1 MKLHRILATV
11 LTGLCVLGVS
21 AEVKYVFYLIGDGMG
36 MGHVN
41 AAQYYNRI
49 VRGADEPL
57 LMMQFP
63 VASQAWTYSA
73 SAPVTDS
80 AAAGTALSTGYKTKN
95 NMLGIAPDSVE
106 HYVSIARDLKD
117 AGWGV
122 GVLTS
127 VAPDDATPAAFY
139 AHQPARW
146 MYYEIDKEAV
156 ASGYDFLGGASL
168 RGVAD
173 KEGKPN
179 EVPAMI
185 KDAGI
190 EIAYGTEAGSELAG
204 KVDRLWVLSPENVWG
219 NGNNIGYTIDSIPG
233 AMNLPSLTKVALDH
247 VSAKSPDKFFM
258 MIEGGNID
266 HAAHAN
272 DPGGVIKEVLNFQDV
287 IRIAYDFYLAHPEET
302 LIVITA
308 DHDTGGMAIGHPDHY
323 GYVDLALVDT
333 QRISKDRLADYCRD
347 IVKDG
352 KTISWDE
359 MRDLLQSKLGFWT
372 AVPLTEEQTNR
383 LRAAFDRT
391 FLARESNDEKGLYNT
406 FSEFVIEAFRIYNYW
421 VGTDFI
427 SHNHTANPVPVFAI
441 GNGSEKF
448 THVVN
453 NTDIPRIIRSLT
465 LGE

>member
-95 NMLGIAPDSVE
+95 NMLGLAPDSVE

-139 AHQPARW
+139 ANQPARW

-287 IRIAYDFYLAHPEET
+287 IRVAYDFYLAHPEET

>member
-95 NMLGIAPDSVE
+95 NMLGLAPDSVE

-233 AMNLPSLTKVALDH
+233 VMNLPSLTKVALDH

-287 IRIAYDFYLAHPEET
+287 IRVAYDFYLAHPEET

>member
-1 MKLHRILATV
+1 MKLRRILASV
-11 LTGLCVLGVS
+11 IAGACVFGAS

-41 AAQYYNRI
+41 AAQYYSRM
-49 VRGADEPL
+49 VRGADEPI

-73 SAPVTDS
+73 SSPVTDS
-80 AAAGTALSTGYKTKN
+80 AAAGTALSTGNKTYN
-95 NMLGIAPDSVE
+95 NMLGMAPDSVT
-106 HYVSIARDLKD
+106 HYVSIARELKD

-127 VAPDDATPAAFY
+127 VAPDDATPGAFY
-139 AHQPARW
+139 AHQPARN
-146 MYYEIDKEAV
+146 MYYAIDKEAV
-156 ASGYDFLGGASL
+156 ASGYDFLGGCSL
-168 RGVAD
+168 RGTKGKD
-173 KEGKPN
+173 GKPN

-185 KDAGI
+185 EEAGI
-190 EIAYGTEAGSELAG
+190 EIAYGTEPASKLAG

-219 NGNNIGYTIDSIPG
+219 NANNIGYTIDSIPG
-233 AMNLPSLTKVALDH
+233 AMTLPALTKVALDH
-247 VSAKSPDKFFM
+247 VSAKSPDRFFIM
-258 MIEGGNID
+258 VEGGNID

-272 DPGGVIKEVLNFQDV
+272 DPGGVIKEVLNFQDA
-287 IRIAYDFYLAHPEET
+287 IRVAYDFYLAHPEET

-323 GYVDLALVDT
+323 GHADLALVDT
-333 QRISKDRLADYCRD
+333 QRISKDRLSDYCRD
-347 IVKDG
+347 LVKEG
-352 KTISWDE
+352 KTMTWEE
-359 MRDLLQSKLGFWT
+359 MSELLRDKLGFWT
-372 AVPLTEEQTNR
+372 NVPLTEEQTNR

-391 FLARESNDEKGLYNT
+391 FVARQSNDEKGLYNT
-406 FSEFVIEAFRIYNYW
+406 FNEFVTETFRIYNYW

-427 SHNHTANPVPVFAI
+427 SHNHTANPVPVFAV
-441 GNGSEKF
+441 GEGAEKF
-448 THVVN
+448 SHVLN

>member
-95 NMLGIAPDSVE
+95 NMLGLAPDSVE

-190 EIAYGTEAGSELAG
+190 EIAYGTEVGSELAG

-287 IRIAYDFYLAHPEET
+287 IRVAYDFYLAHPEET

>member
-11 LTGLCVLGVS
+11 LTGLCILGVS

-95 NMLGIAPDSVE
+95 NMLGLAPDSVE

-287 IRIAYDFYLAHPEET
+287 IRVAYDFYLAHPEET

-333 QRISKDRLADYCRD
+333 RRISKDRLADYCRD

>member
-95 NMLGIAPDSVE
+95 NMLGLAPDSVE

-287 IRIAYDFYLAHPEET
+287 IRVAYDFYLAHPEET

-453 NTDIPRIIRSLT
+453 NTDIPRIIRALT

>member
-95 NMLGIAPDSVE
+95 NMLGLAPDSVE

-190 EIAYGTEAGSELAG
+190 EIAYGTEAGSVLAG

-287 IRIAYDFYLAHPEET
+287 IRVAYDFYLAHPEET

>member
-49 VRGADEPL
+49 VRGGDEPL

-95 NMLGIAPDSVE
+95 NMLGLAPDSVE

-190 EIAYGTEAGSELAG
+190 EITYGTEAGSELAG

-287 IRIAYDFYLAHPEET
+287 IRVAYDFYLAHPEET

>member
-1 MKLHRILATV
+1 MKFRRILASV
-11 LTGLCVLGVS
+11 IAGACVLGLS

-41 AAQYYNRI
+41 AAQYYNRM
-49 VRGADEPL
+49 VLGAEEPI

-80 AAAGTALSTGYKTKN
+80 AAAGTALSTGSKTRN
-95 NMLGIAPDSVE
+95 NMLGLAPDSVE
-106 HYVSIARDLKD
+106 RYVSIARDLKD

-168 RGVAD
+168 RGVKGKD
-173 KEGKPN
+173 GKPN

-185 KDAGI
+185 EDAGI
-190 EIAYGTEAGSELAG
+190 KIAYGTEAASSLAG

-219 NGNNIGYTIDSIPG
+219 NSNDIGYTIDSIPG
-233 AMNLPSLTKVALDH
+233 AMTLPSLAKVALDH
-247 VSAKSPDKFFM
+247 VSAKSPERFFI

-266 HAAHAN
+266 HVAHAN
-272 DPGGVIKEVLNFQDV
+272 DPGGVIKEVLNFQDA
-287 IRIAYDFYLAHPEET
+287 IRVAYDFYLAHPDET
-302 LIVITA
+302 LIVVTA

-323 GYVDLALVDT
+323 GHVDLALIDT
-333 QRISKDRLADYCRD
+333 QRISKDHLSDYCRD
-347 IVKDG
+347 LVKEG
-352 KTISWDE
+352 KTMTWEE
-359 MRDLLQSKLGFWT
+359 MSDLLKTKLGFWT
-372 AVPLTEEQTNR
+372 NVPLTDEQTTR

-391 FLARESNDEKGLYNT
+391 FVARESNDEKGLYNT
-406 FSEFVIEAFRIYNYW
+406 FNEFVTETFRIYNYW

-427 SHNHTANPVPVFAI
+427 SHNHTANPVPVFAV
-441 GNGSEKF
+441 GKGAGKF

>member
-95 NMLGIAPDSVE
+95 NMLGLAPDSVE

-173 KEGKPN
+173 KEGEPN

-287 IRIAYDFYLAHPEET
+287 IRVAYDFYIAHPEET

>member
-95 NMLGIAPDSVE
+95 NILGLAPDSVE

-287 IRIAYDFYLAHPEET
+287 IRVAYDFYLAHPEET

-372 AVPLTEEQTNR
+372 AVPLTEEQANR

>member
-95 NMLGIAPDSVE
+95 NMLGLAPDSVE

-287 IRIAYDFYLAHPEET
+287 IRVAYDFYLAHPEET

-359 MRDLLQSKLGFWT
+359 MCDLLQSKLGFWT

>member
-11 LTGLCVLGVS
+11 LSGLCVLGVS

-95 NMLGIAPDSVE
+95 NMLGLAPDSVE

-287 IRIAYDFYLAHPEET
+287 IRVAYDFYLAHPEET

>member
-95 NMLGIAPDSVE
+95 NMLGLAPDSVE

-287 IRIAYDFYLAHPEET
+287 IRVAYDFYLAHPEET

-441 GNGSEKF
+441 VNGSEKF

>member
-95 NMLGIAPDSVE
+95 NMLGLAPDSVE

-179 EVPAMI
+179 EVSAMI

-287 IRIAYDFYLAHPEET
+287 IRVAYDFYLAHPEET

>member
-95 NMLGIAPDSVE
+95 NMLGLAPDSVE

-287 IRIAYDFYLAHPEET
+287 IRVAYDFYLAHPEET

-453 NTDIPRIIRSLT
+453 NTDIPRIIRFLT

>member
-11 LTGLCVLGVS
+11 LTGLCILGVS

-49 VRGADEPL
+49 VRGDDEPL

-95 NMLGIAPDSVE
+95 NMLGLAPDSVE

-287 IRIAYDFYLAHPEET
+287 IRVAYDFYLAHPEET

-359 MRDLLQSKLGFWT
+359 IRDLLQSKLGFWT

>member
-95 NMLGIAPDSVE
+95 NMLGLAPDSVE

-287 IRIAYDFYLAHPEET
+287 IRVAYDFYLAHPEET

>member
-95 NMLGIAPDSVE
+95 NMLGLAPDSVE

-287 IRIAYDFYLAHPEET
+287 IRVAYDFYLAHPEET

-372 AVPLTEEQTNR
+372 AVSLTEEQTNR

>member
-49 VRGADEPL
+49 VRGGDEPL

-95 NMLGIAPDSVE
+95 NMLGLAPDSVE

-287 IRIAYDFYLAHPEET
+287 IRVAYDFYLAHPEET

>member
-95 NMLGIAPDSVE
+95 NMLGLAPDSVE

-190 EIAYGTEAGSELAG
+190 EITYGTEAGSELAG

-287 IRIAYDFYLAHPEET
+287 IRVAYDFYLAHPEET

-359 MRDLLQSKLGFWT
+359 MRDLLQSKLGFWR

>member
-1 MKLHRILATV
+1 MKLRRLLASV
-11 LTGLCVLGVS
+11 IAGACVLGAS

-41 AAQYYNRI
+41 ATEYYNRM
-49 VRGADEPL
+49 VLGADEPI

-73 SAPVTDS
+73 SSPVTDS
-80 AAAGTALSTGYKTKN
+80 AAAGTALSTGNKTN
-95 NMLGIAPDSVE
+95 NSMLGMAPDSVSL
-106 HYVSIARDLKD
+106 YTSIARDLKD

-139 AHQPARW
+139 AHQPERG
-146 MYYEIDKEAV
+146 MYYGINKDAV

-168 RGVAD
+168 RGTKD
-173 KEGKPN
+173 KAGKPN
-179 EVPAMI
+179 EVTKLI

-190 EIAYGTEAGSELAG
+190 KIAHGTDAGAALAG
-204 KVDRLWVLSPENVWG
+204 KTDRLWVLSPENVWG
-219 NGNNIGYTIDSIPG
+219 NGNNIGYTIDSIAG
-233 AMNLPSLTKVALDH
+233 AMNLPALTKVALDH
-247 VSAKSPDKFFM
+247 VSAKSPDRFFL

-272 DPGGVIKEVLNFQDV
+272 DPGGVIKEVLNFQDA
-287 IRIAYDFYLAHPEET
+287 IRVAYDFYLAHPDET
-302 LIVITA
+302 LIVVTA

-323 GYVDLALVDT
+323 GYVDLALIDS
-333 QRISKDRLADYCRD
+333 QRISKDRFSDYCRD
-347 IVKDG
+347 LVREG
-352 KTISWDE
+352 KSISWDE
-359 MRDLLQSKLGFWT
+359 MSDLLRDRLGFWSN
-372 AVPLTEEQTNR
+372 VPLNDEQTAR

-391 FLARESNDEKGLYNT
+391 FVARESNDEKGLYNT
-406 FSEFVIEAFRIYNYW
+406 FKEFVTEAFRIYNYW

-441 GNGSEKF
+441 GEGSEKF
-448 THVVN
+448 SHVLN
-453 NTDIPRIIRSLT
+453 NTDIPRIIRTLT

>member
-95 NMLGIAPDSVE
+95 NMLGLAPDSVE

-287 IRIAYDFYLAHPEET
+287 IRVAYDFYLAHPEET

-441 GNGSEKF
+441 GNGSDKF

>member
-95 NMLGIAPDSVE
+95 NMLGLAPDSVE

-287 IRIAYDFYLAHPEET
+287 IRVVYDFYLAHPEET

>member
-95 NMLGIAPDSVE
+95 NMLGLAPDSVE

-323 GYVDLALVDT
+323 GYLDFALVDT

-352 KTISWDE
+352 KAISWDE

>member
-95 NMLGIAPDSVE
+95 NMLGLAPDSVE

-204 KVDRLWVLSPENVWG
+204 KVDRLWVLSQENVWG

-272 DPGGVIKEVLNFQDV
+272 DPGGVIKEVLNFQGV
-287 IRIAYDFYLAHPEET
+287 IRVAYDFYLAHPEET

-453 NTDIPRIIRSLT
+453 NTDIPRIIRSMT

>member
-95 NMLGIAPDSVE
+95 NMLGLAPDSVE

-287 IRIAYDFYLAHPEET
+287 VRVAYDFYLAHPEET